1 MTHSRVARRREH
13 LTGFA
18 TIGVCLIVVIAAGVH
33 ALFSTAPLW
42 MAVTVT
48 MLPALLIADGCFT
61 LADRWG
67 CLRTET
73 ADRRGD
79 DDADATS
86 PRWVSW
92 VGSLLLSGVG
102 GWFEG
107 PWYDSWHHIYPSAPG
122 WMVFVVMLELAAIA
136 VVGVEYA
143 LAKIVEQVR
152 GTAGARRASV
162 RA

>member
-1 MTHSRVARRREH
+1 MTRSRVARRREH
-13 LTGFA
+13 FTGFA
-18 TIGVCLIVVIAAGVH
+18 TIWVCLIGAIAAGVH

-42 MAVTVT
+42 MAATVT
-48 MLPALLIADGCFT
+48 TVPALLIVDGCFT

-67 CLRTET
+67 WLRTET
-73 ADRRGD
+73 ANRRGD
-79 DDADATS
+79 DDASS

-122 WMVFVVMLELAAIA
+122 WMVFVVMLELAAVA
-136 VVGVEYA
+136 VMAVEYA

-152 GTAGARRASV
+152 GTAGARRASA
-162 RA
+162 RS